1 MLRALPHSTLAALI
15 VLTSACSDSTAPPP
29 AAARP
34 ALAVGGEHAC
44 AITGSLARCW
54 GKGNDGQLGIRLT
67 PGDTT
72 PVIVAGAPTLV
83 SVIAGA
89 AHSCGLN
96 SEGNAYCWGSNR
108 EGQLGTV
115 DPIEACPLPC
125 ATTPRPVAGLRFRV
139 LAAGSEH
146 TCGITPEGSTY
157 CWGLNDLR
165 AIGNDGRE

>member
-1 MLRALPHSTLAALI
+1 M
-15 VLTSACSDSTAPPP
+15 
-29 AAARP
+29 
-34 ALAVGGEHAC
+34 
-44 AITGSLARCW
+44 
-54 GKGNDGQLGIRLT
+54 
-67 PGDTT
+67 
-72 PVIVAGAPTLV
+72 IVAGAPTLV

-89 AHSCGLN
+89 AHSCGLD

-125 ATTPRPVAGLRFRV
+125 ATTPRPVAGGLRFRV

-157 CWGLNDLR
+157 CWGLNDLGQLGTTAANESCPRGPCSRVPVRVQTERTFR
-165 AIGNDGRE
+165 ALTAGSITPAR